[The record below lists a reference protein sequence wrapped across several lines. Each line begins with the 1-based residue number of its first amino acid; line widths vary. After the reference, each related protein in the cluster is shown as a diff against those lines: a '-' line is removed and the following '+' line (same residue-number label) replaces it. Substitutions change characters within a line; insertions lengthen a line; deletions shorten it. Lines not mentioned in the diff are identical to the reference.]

1 LPIDDT
7 ETSHSDGKEA
17 PTVLTVDVLGYALD
31 ALSQAE
37 KVAASNISN
46 DQTPGYSAKTYSF
59 KSALA
64 NAIASGGTTTLSPTE
79 GTSAAAAGTDGN
91 NVNLSNQLVA
101 VSADQLQTQAVS
113 DALNSQ
119 FQILSESAAASAGG
133 TL

>member
-1 LPIDDT
+1 M
-7 ETSHSDGKEA
+7 
-17 PTVLTVDVLGYALD
+17 LTVNVLGYALD
-31 ALSQAE
+31 ALGQAE
-37 KVAASNISN
+37 KVAADNISN

-59 KSALA
+59 RSALA
-64 NAIASGGTTTLSPTE
+64 NAISSGGTATLSPTE
-79 GTSAAAAGTDGN
+79 GTSPAAAGTDGN